1 MCIFFGGKL
10 MYISK
15 GNKMTGTIPTFSLPT
30 VITCPGATDFC
41 KKVCYARVSERIYQH
56 VLKRR
61 IRNLWQI
68 LSGSWV
74 PKMIEI
80 IKERNIKY
88 FRIHEAGELLQKLLF
103 TNICE

>member
-1 MCIFFGGKL
+1 
-10 MYISK
+10 MYISN
-15 GNKMTGTIPTFSLPT
+15 GNKKTGTIPTFSLPT
-30 VITCPGATDFC
+30 IITCPGATDFC

-68 LSGSWV
+68 LSGSWM
-74 PKMIEI
+74 PKMIRI
-80 IKERNIKY
+80 IKDRNMKY
-88 FRIHEAGELLQKLLF
+88 FRIHEAGESLQKLLF